1 MTRHLLDLSE
11 LSAGE
16 AVYILELAQKIKHAP
31 REELLNFCPGY
42 RAAIIFEKPSTRT
55 RVSLELAVSM
65 LGGKPVVLSS
75 SEMQLSRGEEI
86 RDTARVLERYVDAI
100 AARVNSHQT
109 LEKMATYSKVPVI
122 NALSDLHHPLQA
134 LADVFTLYEKLG
146 HLSFTLAYVGD
157 GNNVCHSLI
166 MAAGLFGF
174 RLKVSTPEGYEPKDE
189 VIQKARQSG
198 KLNYEFFKDPSEA
211 IRESDAV
218 YTDTWVSMGF
228 DSQRE
233 VRLKD
238 FAAWQVNSKL
248 LAAAGKEVYFMHCL
262 PAHKGEEVT
271 EEVFESSSSIVFD
284 QAENRLYTSAA
295 VFLYLWKEVVT

>member
-1 MTRHLLDLSE
+1 MTKHLLDLSE
-11 LSAGE
+11 LSNDE
-16 AVYILELAQKIKHAP
+16 AVYILKLARQIKKAP
-31 REELLNFCPGY
+31 RDELLSFCPGY

-65 LGGKPVVLSS
+65 LGGKPVVLSA

-86 RDTARVLERYVDAI
+86 RDTARVLGRYVDAV

-109 LEKMATYSKVPVI
+109 LEEMASYSKVPVI
-122 NALSDLHHPLQA
+122 NALSDIHHPLQA
-134 LADVFTLYEKLG
+134 LADVLTLYEKLG
-146 HLSFTLAYVGD
+146 HLDFTLAYIGD

-166 MAAGLFGF
+166 MAAGLFGY
-174 RLKVSTPEGYEPKDE
+174 RLKVSTPKGYEPEEE

-198 KLNYEFFKDPSEA
+198 KLNYEFFEEPYQAVSGA
-211 IRESDAV
+211 DAV

-228 DSQRE
+228 DSQKE
-233 VRLKD
+233 ARLKD
-238 FAAWQVNSKL
+238 FANWQVNERL
-248 LAAAGKEVYFMHCL
+248 LAAAGKEVFFMHCL

-271 EEVFESSSSIVFD
+271 EEVFESPSSIVFD

-295 VFLYLWKEVVT
+295 VFLYLWKEVAG